1 MARYRGEATAATV
14 GAAAAAA
21 AAVILAR
28 SSLLA
33 GSFHTWA
40 RCMSVAGWQS
50 CGSAAMPSQNSLHRC
65 SQVAIKV
72 MDYYAPADGS
82 AFQLTAEKHSA
93 LLEVGRGPLSRAQS
107 ARSRVGS

>member
-1 MARYRGEATAATV
+1 VARYGGEATAATV
-14 GAAAAAA
+14 GGAAA
-21 AAVILAR
+21 AAVSMPSR

-33 GSFHTWA
+33 SLFHTWA

-93 LLEVGRGPLSRAQS
+93 LLEVGCGPLSRAQS
-107 ARSRVGS
+107 ARSRVGA